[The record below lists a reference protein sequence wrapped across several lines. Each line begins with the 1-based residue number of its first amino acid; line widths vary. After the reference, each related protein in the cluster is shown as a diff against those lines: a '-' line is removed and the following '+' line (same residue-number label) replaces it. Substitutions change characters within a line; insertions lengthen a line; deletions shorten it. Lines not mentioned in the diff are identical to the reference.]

1 MVIANRK
8 HAIPGVD
15 EGDND
20 RHTGGER
27 HDRQIKG
34 VDSTIEDV
42 IVDKSTLLG
51 EKAGE
56 QIEGPPGPPGEPGLP
71 GLDGIQGPPGE
82 RGRRGRRGHQVIW
95 AKCKFSIKISE
106 NNTQVY
112 IPKSHTITQVPP
124 QANAFTKL
132 FDTCSCLFTY
142 ILIGLTWLR

>member
-1 MVIANRK
+1 MQIRQLHFLFADDFT
-8 HAIPGVD
+8 PGVD
-15 EGDND
+15 DGDDD

-34 VDSTIEDV
+34 VDTTIEDV

-82 RGRRGRRGHQVIW
+82 RGRRGRRGHQVTW
-95 AKCKFSIKISE
+95 AECKFLIKTIKI
-106 NNTQVY
+106 QCRL
-112 IPKSHTITQVPP
+112 TITDIFIFHVFC
-124 QANAFTKL
+124 N
-132 FDTCSCLFTY
+132 
-142 ILIGLTWLR
+142 LI